1 MKKPFLFLVALFVA
15 TANPASAADRFLKA
29 TVSGT
34 VQTQTLITT
43 TNLRIHTSIL
53 DNRRIFLEYLV
64 SPADYELVVN
74 VEAGSEVVLL
84 PKHTNSMLPT
94 ISIFKLGP
102 DSQAVLNTKLGILRI
117 VGDISAGDATNLF
130 KNLAGEIDGLAQFRF
145 PLANREIK
153 KFSFNVTGHGTDPA
167 SVATSAALL
176 RFKVTAAGA
185 FTQQP

>member
-1 MKKPFLFLVALFVA
+1 MKKLLLFLVALFIA
-15 TANPASAADRFLKA
+15 TAHPASAADRFLKA

-43 TNLRIHTSIL
+43 TNARIHTSIL
-53 DNRRIFLEYLV
+53 NNRRIFLEYLV

-74 VEAGSEVVLL
+74 VEAGSEFVLL
-84 PKHTNSMLPT
+84 PKHTNAMLPA

-117 VGDISAGDATNLF
+117 VGDISAVDATNLF
-130 KNLAGEIDGLAQFRF
+130 KNLAGEIDGLAQFRL

-153 KFSFNVTGHGTDPA
+153 KFTFNVTGHGTDPA
-167 SVATSAALL
+167 GVSSSAALL
-176 RFKVTAAGA
+176 KFKVTAAGE